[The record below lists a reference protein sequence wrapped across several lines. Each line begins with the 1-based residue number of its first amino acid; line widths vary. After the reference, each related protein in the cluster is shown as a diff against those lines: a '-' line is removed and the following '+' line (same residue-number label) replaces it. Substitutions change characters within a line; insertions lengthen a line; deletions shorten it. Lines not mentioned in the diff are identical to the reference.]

1 MACPSEIPDDAAEFE
16 SHIVDAPRN
25 IEGRAE
31 QEAKWAG
38 DYDGRQHWSLREA
51 YLKHRDRLRQAQGD
65 LYRVKMLLDAHFT
78 SQSSCLKDLDL
89 SILERIADFGF
100 SQGPAVG
107 FLANWRRA
115 PKPVAAAS
123 DRPGIR
129 FMARKRPLLPFEV
142 AAGDWDCVTVSRS
155 CARVVCHDGR
165 LHRTGRRLEMLH
177 KKFVLDQAYD
187 SSVSD
192 SEFYEDAVKPLVTSL
207 KEEEAATIIC
217 YGQTGTG
224 KTHTFNACWKRLG
237 ADLAGRS
244 IAVTFFEIHG
254 KKCYDLLQQRKEV
267 TLRSDA
273 EERVHV
279 RGALTLSADAAALPS
294 LLEEALRLRR
304 SEATERNPLSSR
316 SHAVCILALDGGT
329 TTLRFVDL
337 AGSERNYETRSMTAQ
352 QHRDFA
358 EINKSLM
365 ALKDCFRA
373 HAQLLRQKST
383 RVPYRSSSLTQV
395 LRSCFTP
402 EHRTLILATISPT
415 ATDLLHSTNSLL
427 QVTQMSKALSALR
440 SECCVELP
448 LTSFMASRPLWEWSN
463 EEVNLWI
470 RTVNNGLFK
479 YLVLPPK
486 ITGAMLLQLSSQ
498 GLAQLFDMS
507 LRSAR
512 GMGEGEAWNEALASD
527 VGQRVG
533 KLLFAAVRREAMR
546 WPLEVKD
553 LPLQLRR
560 EAAEREMLEE
570 GLGLPPEAER
580 HCEFFFWGE
589 TVPPTE

>member
-1 MACPSEIPDDAAEFE
+1 MDMVGSSDFHVQDNELE

-25 IEGRAE
+25 VKARAE

-51 YLKHRDRLRQAQGD
+51 YLKHRARLQGAQRD
-65 LYRVKMLLDAHFT
+65 LYRVKLLLDAHFL

-89 SILERIADFGF
+89 SILERVADFGF
-100 SQGPAVG
+100 AQGPAVG
-107 FLANWRRA
+107 FLAGWRK
-115 PKPVAAAS
+115 PKPTS
-123 DRPGIR
+123 NPHIR

-142 AAGDWDCVTVSRS
+142 AAGDWDCVTISRS
-155 CARVVCHDGR
+155 AARVVCHDGR

-192 SEFYEDAVKPLVTSL
+192 SEFYADAVRPLVASL
-207 KEEEAATIIC
+207 TGAEATIIC

-224 KTHTFNACWKRLG
+224 KTHTFNACWKRIG
-237 ADLAGRS
+237 NDLAGCTIS
-244 IAVTFFEIHG
+244 VTFFEIHG

-267 TLRSDA
+267 TLRADGD
-273 EERVHV
+273 ERVHV
-279 RGALTLSADAAALPS
+279 RGATTLTAAATDVAS
-294 LLEEALRLRR
+294 LLEEALLLRR
-304 SEATERNPLSSR
+304 SESTEGNPLSSR
-316 SHAVCILALDGGT
+316 SHAVCVLSIEGGGSI
-329 TTLRFVDL
+329 RFVDL
-337 AGSERNYETRSMTAQ
+337 AGSERNYETRFMTAQ

-365 ALKDCFRA
+365 ALKECFRA
-373 HAQLLRQKST
+373 HGQLVRQKQT
-383 RVPYRSSSLTQV
+383 RVPYRASNLTQV

-448 LTSFMASRPLWEWSN
+448 LVSFSASTPIWEWTN
-463 EEVNLWI
+463 EEVNMWI

-486 ITGAMLLQLSSQ
+486 ITGEMLLHLSSQ
-498 GLAQLFDMS
+498 ALSELFDMS
-507 LRSAR
+507 LRAAR
-512 GMGEGEAWNEALASD
+512 GVGEGEAWNEALAKD
-527 VGQRVG
+527 VGIRVG
-533 KLLFAAVRREAMR
+533 RMLFAAVRKEAMR
-546 WPLEVKD
+546 WPSTDNWLIC
-553 LPLQLRR
+553 RR
-560 EAAEREMLEE
+560 EERELEE
-570 GLGLPPEAER
+570 SLGLPPESER

-589 TVPPTE
+589 TVPRNRTDGPD

>member
-1 MACPSEIPDDAAEFE
+1 M
-16 SHIVDAPRN
+16 V
-25 IEGRAE
+25 
-31 QEAKWAG
+31 
-38 DYDGRQHWSLREA
+38 

-65 LYRVKMLLDAHFT
+65 LYRAPVLKTGAQGVKMLLDAHFT

-316 SHAVCILALDGGT
+316 SH
-329 TTLRFVDL
+329 
-337 AGSERNYETRSMTAQ
+337 
-352 QHRDFA
+352 
-358 EINKSLM
+358 
-365 ALKDCFRA
+365 
-373 HAQLLRQKST
+373 
-383 RVPYRSSSLTQV
+383 
-395 LRSCFTP
+395 
-402 EHRTLILATISPT
+402 
-415 ATDLLHSTNSLL
+415 
-427 QVTQMSKALSALR
+427 
-440 SECCVELP
+440 
-448 LTSFMASRPLWEWSN
+448 
-463 EEVNLWI
+463 
-470 RTVNNGLFK
+470 
-479 YLVLPPK
+479 
-486 ITGAMLLQLSSQ
+486 
-498 GLAQLFDMS
+498 
-507 LRSAR
+507 
-512 GMGEGEAWNEALASD
+512 
-527 VGQRVG
+527 
-533 KLLFAAVRREAMR
+533 
-546 WPLEVKD
+546 
-553 LPLQLRR
+553 
-560 EAAEREMLEE
+560 
-570 GLGLPPEAER
+570 
-580 HCEFFFWGE
+580 
-589 TVPPTE
+589 